1 MRSSAKLD
9 AAEIAGRMRTFRRRI
24 QILAAK
30 TSASLRRVM
39 LRYAYVDLL
48 HYANSLNGAIA
59 RFVQR
64 AVLYEVLW
72 QIRQLIDHP
81 ERTAFLTD
89 AEREE
94 FFGLLKE
101 IFVRIDRA
109 TIDMLDCSEE
119 HKVGLLSLMKNARRP
134 VTSVYVRQHDLAKEL
149 IQFSYYSPDPQNNA
163 AVCVDDRPVRL
174 QHVSRR
180 RSKFLGRTYFFEHF
194 FWVPI
199 GQHNYVSIRVD
210 GDICGLKRGNT
221 HIGVMATLEELD
233 LAIKPMPPNEASL
246 SKSMR
251 ELRRAAASA
260 AAKEKYNRCW
270 LLMDRSGK
278 ADDNAEHLYRYLL
291 SIGKADKAFF
301 VLQPD
306 SADFPRLEA
315 EGFQLI
321 PFDSREHHIALI
333 NAAFL
338 ISSQK
343 VRGSLIL
350 DQIGHN
356 TARFVYLQHGVI
368 QGDQSLWMNTMDVAR
383 LITSTPD
390 EYASIAAS
398 DTDYKVST
406 KETVLTGMCRY
417 DRLGALPRS
426 ASIVLIMPTWR
437 KYLVGKNV
445 GNRNGRSD
453 QFGHSKY
460 ALGWRSLVRSSRL
473 KMLADEHG
481 LRLVFCPHPRVARY
495 IEHCKLPDYVSL
507 CDPSAATSLQPVF
520 ADTAVLITD
529 YSSVAFEMAYL
540 EKPAIYYQF
549 DKAEFFAGGHTYE
562 RGYFDYEQKGFGPVC
577 ETVENLLDQ
586 LELILS
592 GNEPPHYAARRRATF
607 PYRDGKCCERVYDSI
622 LALEAPRYDDDHAL
636 TAQVTTDAA
645 APIKEQLTRGMDELR
660 KAS

>member
-1 MRSSAKLD
+1 VQ
-9 AAEIAGRMRTFRRRI
+9 IAGGCMRTFRRPI
-24 QILAAK
+24 QILAETLAP
-30 TSASLRRVM
+30 LRRVM
-39 LRYAYVDLL
+39 LRYGYVDLL
-48 HYANSLNGAIA
+48 HYANSLSGAIP

-64 AVLYEVLW
+64 TVLYDVLW

-101 IFVRIDRA
+101 IFARIDCA
-109 TIDMLDCSEE
+109 TIDTLNCSEE

-134 VTSVYVRQHDLAKEL
+134 ATSVYVRQHDLAKEL

-180 RSKFLGRTYFFEHF
+180 KSKFLDRTYFFEHF

-199 GQHNYVSIRVD
+199 GRHNYVSIRVD
-210 GDICGLKRGNT
+210 GHICGLKCGNT
-221 HIGVMATLEELD
+221 HIGVMATLEELRQ
-233 LAIKPMPPNEASL
+233 AVKPMPPNEAAL

-260 AAKEKYNRCW
+260 AAKEKYDRCW
-270 LLMDRSGK
+270 LFMDRSNK

-291 SIGKADKAFF
+291 SIGKVDKAFF
-301 VLQPD
+301 VLRPD
-306 SADFPRLEA
+306 SPDFPRLEA
-315 EGFQLI
+315 EGFQLV
-321 PFDSREHHIALI
+321 PFDSREHHIASI

-338 ISSQK
+338 ISSQSDK
-343 VRGSLIL
+343 IRGSLIL

-356 TARFVYLQHGVI
+356 TARFVFLRHGVTK
-368 QGDQSLWMNTMDVAR
+368 DDMSRWLNTMDIAR

-406 KETVLTGMCRY
+406 KETVLTGLCRY
-417 DRLGALPRS
+417 DRLGALHRS

-437 KYLVGKNV
+437 KYLDV

-473 KMLADEHG
+473 KMLAGEHG

-495 IEHCKLPDYVSL
+495 IEHFKLPDYVSL
-507 CDPSAATSLQPVF
+507 CDPLAVTSLQPVF

-529 YSSVAFEMAYL
+529 YSSVAFDTAYL

-549 DKAEFFAGGHTYE
+549 DKAEVFGGGHVYA
-562 RGYFDYEQKGFGPVC
+562 GYFDYEQKGFGPVC
-577 ETVENLLDQ
+577 ETVENLIDQ

-607 PYRDGKCCERVYDSI
+607 PYRDGKCCERVYESI
-622 LALEAPRYDDDHAL
+622 LALEAPRDDDDHAL
-636 TAQVTTDAA
+636 TTQVTADAA
-645 APIKEQLTRGMDELR
+645 TPIKEQLTGGKDELR